1 MSPPAIHTAMTT
13 DTEILEITRDDTH
26 ERAAHRIYVL
36 LAWSTLG
43 RLPLMSSELRGQV
56 EGQLIALCRRLD
68 AEPVAVRAGADRVR
82 LLLRLTP
89 AHAIA
94 VLVPRLKSGSRDAL
108 VAAGRGV
115 DWASGYA
122 ATTVGS
128 AAVREAIRR
137 VRRLD

>member
-1 MSPPAIHTAMTT
+1 MTQT
-13 DTEILEITRDDTH
+13 TETH
-26 ERAAHRIYVL
+26 EPVRQVRVASQERAAHRIYVL

-43 RLPLMSSELRGQV
+43 RLPLMSADLRGQV

-68 AEPVAVRAGADRVR
+68 AEPVAVRAGVDRVR

-89 AHAIA
+89 AHALA
-94 VLVPRLKSGSRDAL
+94 VLVPRLKAGSRDAL

-137 VRRLD
+137 VGRLD

>member
-1 MSPPAIHTAMTT
+1 MSVPPIVTVMTT
-13 DTEILEITRDDTH
+13 ETLERTNPAAH

-43 RLPLMSSELRGQV
+43 RLPLLSSDLRGQV

-68 AEPVAVRAGADRVR
+68 AEPVVVRAGVDRVR

-89 AHAIA
+89 AHALA
-94 VLVPRLKSGSRDAL
+94 VLVPRLKAGSREAL
-108 VAAGRGV
+108 TAAGRGV

-128 AAVREAIRR
+128 AAVRRAIRR
-137 VRRLD
+137 VGRLD

>member
-1 MSPPAIHTAMTT
+1 MTT
-13 DTEILEITRDDTH
+13 ETRRRIRTETSDHASPETH

-43 RLPLMSSELRGQV
+43 RLPLLSSELRGQV

-68 AEPVAVRAGADRVR
+68 AEPVLVRAGVDRVR

-89 AHAIA
+89 AHALA
-94 VLVPRLKSGSRDAL
+94 ALVPRLKAGSRDAL
-108 VAAGRGV
+108 TAAGRGV

-137 VRRLD
+137 VERLD